1 MFEELGIS
9 FGTALIILLALY
21 FIVKWAVKNGI
32 KEAYRDIKG
41 KVTAED
47 IEAEEICNKFGL
59 NEDEK

>member
-1 MFEELGIS
+1 MFCLHY
-9 FGTALIILLALY
+9 ILLLSGLS
-21 FIVKWAVKNGI
+21 KKGI
-32 KEAYRDIKG
+32 EEVYMDITW

>member
-1 MFEELGIS
+1 M
-9 FGTALIILLALY
+9 TRTQNYAKALIVLLALY
-21 FIVKWAVKNGI
+21 FIVKWAVKKGI
-32 KEAYRDIKG
+32 EEAYMDITW